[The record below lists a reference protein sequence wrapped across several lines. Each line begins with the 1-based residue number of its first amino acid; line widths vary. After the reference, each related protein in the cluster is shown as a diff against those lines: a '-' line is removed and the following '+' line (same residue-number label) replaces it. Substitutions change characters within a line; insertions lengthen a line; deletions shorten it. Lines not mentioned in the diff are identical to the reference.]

1 MLHNS
6 FFLMAP
12 SHIRTTYHLTSVI
25 SATTARQ
32 KATWHPKWKE
42 LMPRCE
48 QKIRCYP
55 SLPLPDSHA
64 NTCVSLPDTHC
75 LNRRMNGCLKSR
87 NVTRQLE
94 EGEAQWRSG
103 KFWALSW
110 VGILPD
116 TLKITPLVLG
126 LLHVGLIWLQRSN
139 GNICQMILERPLSG
153 ARWKGKP
160 QSAKTLL
167 S

>member
-94 EGEAQWRSG
+94 EGEAQWDEVTSPKLLVQSVIMRGVRVQGVWLQNS
-103 KFWALSW
+103 
-110 VGILPD
+110 ILPQCCPAPA
-116 TLKITPLVLG
+116 LPFVVLFSC
-126 LLHVGLIWLQRSN
+126 VCISSTFSN
-139 GNICQMILERPLSG
+139 RDCFVW
-153 ARWKGKP
+153 AD
-160 QSAKTLL
+160 
-167 S
+167 